1 MKKRGF
7 EMIHAV
13 YPGSFDPITN
23 GHMDIIHRARLV
35 FEKLTIAV
43 VVNPSKKP
51 LFTPTERVKMIE
63 NVLKDENLAI
73 NVGSFDGLLV
83 KYAEKIE
90 AKAIVRGLRALSDFE
105 FEFQLSLMNR
115 RLNPDI
121 QMVYFMSGTEFTY
134 LSSGLVKEVAALGG
148 DVSGLVP
155 SRVLDRLKEKL
166 SLLR

>member
-1 MKKRGF
+1 MQYIQ
-7 EMIHAV
+7 EVSIL
-13 YPGSFDPITN
+13 STN

-90 AKAIVRGLRALSDFE
+90 AKAIVRGLRALSDF
-105 FEFQLSLMNR
+105 
-115 RLNPDI
+115 P
-121 QMVYFMSGTEFTY
+121 V
-134 LSSGLVKEVAALGG
+134 
-148 DVSGLVP
+148 
-155 SRVLDRLKEKL
+155 
-166 SLLR
+166 

>member
-1 MKKRGF
+1 
-7 EMIHAV
+7 MIHAV